1 MTDRADDPECA
12 SVRVELTARVLD
24 GWDPKEIAK
33 TIAARDADMSL
44 IKEWAA
50 NTRPEDVYR
59 WGLIAGMDYL
69 E

>member
-1 MTDRADDPECA
+1 M
-12 SVRVELTARVLD
+12 ELTARVLD